1 MQADSSVVS
10 LARDARDAS
19 ALWAGLTTSAGVSQL
34 CQSWLALQCRTLDA
48 KAGLVLW
55 RQPDASFAPVAVWPT
70 PTQDV
75 TYLAPAARQALA
87 EQRGLFL
94 RAQVQGRVYVA
105 YPLGANDGA
114 MVAVAV
120 LDLLIESD
128 EQLQRAMQGLH
139 WGAGWLQSRVGSEE
153 VAALGTSLARTR
165 VANDT
170 VAIVGEQEDAQG
182 ALIALVNAVAQHLGV
197 ERALIGI
204 AKGGRV
210 VLRAI
215 SSTASFD
222 ARTQAAAAVENLM
235 EEALDQSESVAA
247 PLLESGP
254 FRVNVAHE
262 EHRLDSNLASVFSA
276 LLPGRDGPIGVLTVE
291 HSEATGP
298 IDERQAQLVEAVALL
313 AGPVLEDKLELERW
327 FAGRGA
333 DVVKSTWAKLTER
346 GHGTFKFIASA
357 VVLLLA
363 FLAIAEQE
371 FRVTARAVVEGA
383 VQRAAVAPYEGYVAS
398 ADVRAGQTVEA
409 GDVLAVLDDRD
420 LVLERARWSA
430 EYEQASQKYRDALSR
445 RERAEAVILAA
456 QMREA
461 QAQLSLVEEKLERS
475 RITAPIAGLVVT
487 GDLSQRLGTP
497 VEPGETLFEIAPLD
511 AYRVVIQ
518 VDERDIAFVR
528 VGQTGRMV
536 LTGRPGDPIPFKVGN
551 VTAISEQ
558 QDGRNVFRVEAE
570 VDKTAA
576 NLRPGMEGVGKIVAG
591 DRSILWVWTHGFTD
605 WLRLSL
611 WRWLP

>member
-1 MQADSSVVS
+1 MQAETSVVS

-19 ALWAGLTTSAGVSQL
+19 ALWAGLTTSAGLSQL

-48 KAGLVLW
+48 RAGLVLW
-55 RQPDASFAPVAVWPT
+55 RQDDASFAPVAVWPA
-70 PTQDV
+70 PTHDV

-87 EQRGLFL
+87 EQRGLFV
-94 RAQVQGRVYVA
+94 RAQVQGRVHVA
-105 YPLGANDGA
+105 YPLGSSDGA

-120 LDLLIESD
+120 LDLFVETD

-139 WGAGWLQSRVGSEE
+139 WGAGWLQSRVGTEE
-153 VAALGTSLARTR
+153 IATLGSALARAR
-165 VANDT
+165 LANDA
-170 VAIVGEQEDAQG
+170 VAIVGEQPDAQG
-182 ALIALVNAVAQHLGV
+182 ALIALVNEVAQRLGA
-197 ERALIGI
+197 ERALVGV

-222 ARTQAAAAVENLM
+222 ERTQAAAAVENLM
-235 EEALDQSESVAA
+235 EEALDQGESVSS
-247 PLLESGP
+247 PLPAGGA

-262 EHRLDSNLASVFSA
+262 EHQLDASLASVFSA

-291 HSEATGP
+291 HSAASGP
-298 IDERQAQLVEAVALL
+298 IDAGQAQLVEAVALL
-313 AGPVLEDKLELERW
+313 AGPLLEDKLELERW
-327 FAGRGA
+327 VAGRA
-333 DVVKSTWAKLTER
+333 PDFVQSNWAKLTGR
-346 GHGTFKFIASA
+346 GHGTFKA
-357 VVLLLA
+357 VATAVLLLLA
-363 FLAIAEQE
+363 VLAIAEQE

-383 VQRAAVAPYEGYVAS
+383 VQRAAVAPYEGYVAT
-398 ADVRAGQTVEA
+398 ADVRAGQTVQA

-430 EYEQASQKYRDALSR
+430 GAEQAAQKYRDALAR
-445 RERAEAVILAA
+445 RERAEAVIQAA

-461 QAQLSLVEEKLERS
+461 QAQLALVEEKLERS

-518 VDERDIAFVR
+518 VDERDIAYVR
-528 VGQTGRMV
+528 VGQAGRMV

-570 VDKTAA
+570 VDTTVGD
-576 NLRPGMEGVGKIVAG
+576 LRPGMEGVGKIVAG
-591 DRSILWVWTHGFTD
+591 ERSILWVWTHRLTD